1 MIGTLQDDA
10 LIVFLS
16 DTHIGGDEGHDIFE
30 SPEELTALL
39 EELSAD
45 GGPVELILAGDFF
58 DFLEIGEV
66 PSGENRASMTISRH
80 EYRKLFSTLRI
91 FAAGEDRRVIY
102 MPGNHDA
109 EVWWN
114 PAVQKTLR
122 EEGMVDEFALSY
134 AARFESVPERIV
146 YCEHGN
152 QFDPANTI
160 KDYEDPLDTPLG
172 DHIVTDLTRGLVAAG
187 RITRSLD
194 LRDVNKVYPLA
205 TIPEWVVGRFFY
217 DLLGRV
223 VTYLLVPLIVG
234 YAAYWIVEYLLT
246 VAHNGSAAFSF
257 WESYRTFPGPQRIF
271 AEIATDASLLVVA
284 FGLFFLAVR
293 RTAERAVSSVSS
305 RLPGH
310 RQSIPAPHVPEQEIR
325 GLLKTDRQPPMDQD
339 LPGREIDVFVSGHT
353 HAPSLSEI
361 RRENG
366 EAAIIVNS
374 GCWLRQ
380 LQPIG
385 AHFRG
390 PPVFVPKFVQTH
402 VKVFL
407 GDSGVRVELW
417 EHPKPARVYLRSAER
432 FAILGRL
439 PAQPAEDAR
448 AQVRASGKLQR

>member
-1 MIGTLQDDA
+1 MKRTLRDDT

-16 DTHIGGDEGHDIFE
+16 DTHIGGDAGHDIFE

-39 EELSAD
+39 EEPSAHD
-45 GGPVELILAGDFF
+45 GPVELVLAGDFF

-66 PSGENRASMTISRH
+66 PDAENRASVTISRP
-80 EYRKLFSTLRI
+80 EYRTLFFALRE
-91 FAAGEDRRVIY
+91 FAAGVGRRVIY
-102 MPGNHDA
+102 LPGNHDA

-122 EEGMVDEFALSY
+122 EEGLVDELALSY
-134 AARFESVPERIV
+134 AARFESVPGRVI

-160 KDYEDPLDTPLG
+160 RDYEDPLDTPLG
-172 DHIVTDLTRGLVAAG
+172 DHIVTDLTRGIVAAG

-194 LRDVNKVYPLA
+194 LRDLNKVYPLV

-223 VTYLLVPLIVG
+223 VTYLLLPLIVG

-246 VAHNGSAAFSF
+246 VARDGQPS
-257 WESYRTFPGPQRIF
+257 WLPRLF
-271 AEIATDASLLVVA
+271 AEIATDAGLLVIA

-293 RTAERAVSSVSS
+293 RTAARAAASVSS

-310 RQSIPAPHVPEQEIR
+310 RQGIPAPHVPEREIR
-325 GLLKTDRQPPMDQD
+325 DLLTTDRRPPMNRD

-353 HAPSLSEI
+353 HAPSLYEI
-361 RRENG
+361 RRGNG
-366 EAAIIVNS
+366 EAAIVVNS

-380 LQPIG
+380 LQPVR
-385 AHFRG
+385 ARFRG

-402 VKVFL
+402 VRVFL
-407 GDSGVRVELW
+407 GGSGVCVELW
-417 EHPKPARVYLRSAER
+417 EHPKPARVRLRAAER
-432 FAILGRL
+432 IAILGRL
-439 PAQPAEDAR
+439 PAQPAQDAR
-448 AQVRASGKLQR
+448 PRVRASGELQGAG